1 MRLQNMAV
9 IFVII
14 MIPII
19 IIFSVYTR
27 YQINILRLQIKY
39 DKVLNESVYD
49 TVKAYQLNTLKNTYA
64 TVSDSMRRDINA
76 AANAYITS
84 LATGLG
90 AGGYSDE
97 ALKPYIPAL
106 VFTLYD
112 GYYIYTPTYNE
123 EEDSY
128 EHMLKPYIYYTAR
141 YEKGNT
147 NVVINYT
154 LDNYIMIYGI
164 VNGEYVTRSGYLITE
179 KEETG
184 IEYLEETIYLE
195 SAENGA
201 IYSRIETYNYIYE
214 KYNETG
220 NMARLKENKLYYDS
234 EVQRFFYIRPNEI
247 TENLPENIN
256 EELKQ
261 LGIAWTIQYEEGE
274 DGQPGQYYYYRTGGA
289 STVRVDLDEELNSK
303 LLALNINANISYKDE
318 SFYYRKNL
326 DNCRVYLTD
335 EQNTRLLNENVR
347 NNVAYDDSAI
357 RYYNENMEFTEWV
370 TENLGQ
376 TITSSDL
383 QEAVTASGSGELKNQ
398 VMPNEYIFNINP
410 NNDPERDDSSF
421 TQHKR
426 QIIRY
431 SIQNNLQSAI
441 ATYNENSRK
450 MGSNYN
456 FKMPILTE
464 EDWDKLLSEISVIG
478 FLQGLPLGLKYYNNY
493 SIVTNTRNRENITEE
508 SMYFIGTDGSY
519 HKIDCPYLQG
529 GSGEIRGYK
538 NIEFEQQTGEKD
550 GNTLEYYKHQE
561 LACYYCIVN
570 SLYNNSRL
578 DIFNTSHEQYNSDNW
593 RARRTAYYKAI
604 SREKQN
610 KYKTNEYL
618 ND

>member
-164 VNGEYVTRSGYLITE
+164 VNGVYVTRSGYLITE

-410 NNDPERDDSSF
+410 DNDPERDDSIF

>member
-123 EEDSY
+123 EEDTY

-195 SAENGA
+195 SVENGA
-201 IYSRIETYNYIYE
+201 IISRIETYNYIYE

-220 NMARLKENKLYYDS
+220 NMTRLKENKLYYDS
-234 EVQRFFYIRPNEI
+234 EVQRFFYIRPNEV

-256 EELKQ
+256 EELEQ

-274 DGQPGQYYYYRTGGA
+274 DGKPGQYYYYRTGGA
-289 STVRVDLDEELNSK
+289 STVRVDIDEELNSR
-303 LLALNINANISYKDE
+303 LLALNINTNISYRDE
-318 SFYYRKNL
+318 SFYFRKNL

-370 TENLGQ
+370 TESLGQ

-493 SIVTNTRNRENITEE
+493 SIVTNTKNRENITEE

>member
-195 SAENGA
+195 SVENGA
-201 IYSRIETYNYIYE
+201 IISRIETYNYIYE

-220 NMARLKENKLYYDS
+220 NMTRLKENKLYYDS
-234 EVQRFFYIRPNEI
+234 EVQRFFYIRPNEV

-256 EELKQ
+256 EELEQ
-261 LGIAWTIQYEEGE
+261 LGVAWTIQYEEGE
-274 DGQPGQYYYYRTGGA
+274 DGKPGQYYYYRTGGA

-410 NNDPERDDSSF
+410 DNDPERDDSIF

>member
-234 EVQRFFYIRPNEI
+234 EVQRFFYIRPNEV

-256 EELKQ
+256 EELEQ

-274 DGQPGQYYYYRTGGA
+274 DGKPGQYYYYRTGGA
-289 STVRVDLDEELNSK
+289 STVRVDIDEELNSR
-303 LLALNINANISYKDE
+303 LLALNINTNISYRDE
-318 SFYYRKNL
+318 SFYFRKNL

-370 TENLGQ
+370 TESLGQ

-410 NNDPERDDSSF
+410 NNDPERDNSSF

-493 SIVTNTRNRENITEE
+493 SIVTNTKNRENITEE

-538 NIEFEQQTGEKD
+538 NIEFEQQAGKKD

>member
-410 NNDPERDDSSF
+410 DNDPERDDSIF

>member
-303 LLALNINANISYKDE
+303 LLALNINANISYRDE
-318 SFYYRKNL
+318 SFYFRKNL

-370 TENLGQ
+370 TESLGQ

>member
-398 VMPNEYIFNINP
+398 VMPNEYIFNINLD
-410 NNDPERDDSSF
+410 NDPERDDSIF

>member
-123 EEDSY
+123 EEDTY

-195 SAENGA
+195 SVENGA
-201 IYSRIETYNYIYE
+201 IISRIETYNYIYE

-220 NMARLKENKLYYDS
+220 NMTRLKENKLYYDS
-234 EVQRFFYIRPNEI
+234 EVQRFFYIRPNEV

-256 EELKQ
+256 EELEQ
-261 LGIAWTIQYEEGE
+261 LGVAWTIQYEEGE
-274 DGQPGQYYYYRTGGA
+274 DGKPGQYYYYRTGGA
-289 STVRVDLDEELNSK
+289 STVRVDIDEELNSR
-303 LLALNINANISYKDE
+303 LLALNINTNISYRDE
-318 SFYYRKNL
+318 SFYFRKNL

-410 NNDPERDDSSF
+410 DNDPERDDSIF

>member
-1 MRLQNMAV
+1 
-9 IFVII
+9 
-14 MIPII
+14 
-19 IIFSVYTR
+19 
-27 YQINILRLQIKY
+27 
-39 DKVLNESVYD
+39 
-49 TVKAYQLNTLKNTYA
+49 
-64 TVSDSMRRDINA
+64 
-76 AANAYITS
+76 
-84 LATGLG
+84 
-90 AGGYSDE
+90 
-97 ALKPYIPAL
+97 
-106 VFTLYD
+106 
-112 GYYIYTPTYNE
+112 
-123 EEDSY
+123 
-128 EHMLKPYIYYTAR
+128 
-141 YEKGNT
+141 
-147 NVVINYT
+147 
-154 LDNYIMIYGI
+154 MIYGI

-289 STVRVDLDEELNSK
+289 STVRVDIDEELNSR
-303 LLALNINANISYKDE
+303 LLALNINTNISYRDE
-318 SFYYRKNL
+318 SFYFRKNL

-410 NNDPERDDSSF
+410 DNDPERDDSIF

>member
-123 EEDSY
+123 EEDTY

-195 SAENGA
+195 SVENGA
-201 IYSRIETYNYIYE
+201 IISRIETYNYIYE

-220 NMARLKENKLYYDS
+220 NMTRLKENKLYYDS
-234 EVQRFFYIRPNEI
+234 EVQRFFYIRPNEV

-256 EELKQ
+256 EELEQ

-274 DGQPGQYYYYRTGGA
+274 DGKPGQYYYYRTGGA
-289 STVRVDLDEELNSK
+289 STVRVDIDEELNSR
-303 LLALNINANISYKDE
+303 LLALNINTNISYRDE
-318 SFYYRKNL
+318 SFYFRKNL

-370 TENLGQ
+370 TESLGQ

-410 NNDPERDDSSF
+410 NNDPERDNSSF

-493 SIVTNTRNRENITEE
+493 SIVTNTKNRENITEE

-538 NIEFEQQTGEKD
+538 NIEFEQQAGKKD

>member
-410 NNDPERDDSSF
+410 DNDPERDDSIF

-538 NIEFEQQTGEKD
+538 N
-550 GNTLEYYKHQE
+550 
-561 LACYYCIVN
+561 
-570 SLYNNSRL
+570 S
-578 DIFNTSHEQYNSDNW
+578 DI
-593 RARRTAYYKAI
+593 
-604 SREKQN
+604 N
-610 KYKTNEYL
+610 KVLCENVL
-618 ND
+618 NFHNIKL

>member
-1 MRLQNMAV
+1 
-9 IFVII
+9 
-14 MIPII
+14 
-19 IIFSVYTR
+19 
-27 YQINILRLQIKY
+27 
-39 DKVLNESVYD
+39 
-49 TVKAYQLNTLKNTYA
+49 
-64 TVSDSMRRDINA
+64 
-76 AANAYITS
+76 
-84 LATGLG
+84 
-90 AGGYSDE
+90 
-97 ALKPYIPAL
+97 
-106 VFTLYD
+106 
-112 GYYIYTPTYNE
+112 
-123 EEDSY
+123 
-128 EHMLKPYIYYTAR
+128 
-141 YEKGNT
+141 
-147 NVVINYT
+147 
-154 LDNYIMIYGI
+154 MIYGI

-195 SAENGA
+195 SVENGA
-201 IYSRIETYNYIYE
+201 IISRIETYNYIYE

-220 NMARLKENKLYYDS
+220 NMTRLKENKLYYDS
-234 EVQRFFYIRPNEI
+234 EVQRFFYIRPNEV

-256 EELKQ
+256 EELEQ

-274 DGQPGQYYYYRTGGA
+274 DGKPGQYYYYRTGGA
-289 STVRVDLDEELNSK
+289 STVRVDIDEELNSR
-303 LLALNINANISYKDE
+303 LLALNINTNISYRDE
-318 SFYYRKNL
+318 SFYFRKNL

-370 TENLGQ
+370 TESLGQ

-410 NNDPERDDSSF
+410 NNDPERDNSSF

-493 SIVTNTRNRENITEE
+493 SIVTNTKNRENITEE

-538 NIEFEQQTGEKD
+538 NIEFEQQAGKKD

>member
-123 EEDSY
+123 EEDTY

-195 SAENGA
+195 SVENGA
-201 IYSRIETYNYIYE
+201 IISRIETYNYIYE

-220 NMARLKENKLYYDS
+220 NMTRLKENKLYYDS
-234 EVQRFFYIRPNEI
+234 EVQRFFYIRPNEV

-256 EELKQ
+256 EELEQ

-289 STVRVDLDEELNSK
+289 STVRVDLDEELNSR
-303 LLALNINANISYKDE
+303 LLALNINTNISYRDE
-318 SFYYRKNL
+318 SFYFRKNL

-370 TENLGQ
+370 TESLGQ

-410 NNDPERDDSSF
+410 NNDPERDNSSF

-493 SIVTNTRNRENITEE
+493 SIVTNTKNRENITEE

-538 NIEFEQQTGEKD
+538 NIEFEQQAGKKD

>member
-123 EEDSY
+123 EEDTY

-220 NMARLKENKLYYDS
+220 NMTRLKENKLYYDS
-234 EVQRFFYIRPNEI
+234 EVQRFFYIRPNEV

-256 EELKQ
+256 EELEQ

-274 DGQPGQYYYYRTGGA
+274 DGKPGQYYYYRTGGA

-357 RYYNENMEFTEWV
+357 RYYNENIEFTEWV

-398 VMPNEYIFNINP
+398 VMPNEYIFNINLD
-410 NNDPERDDSSF
+410 NDPERDDSIF

>member
-410 NNDPERDDSSF
+410 NNDPERDNSSF

-493 SIVTNTRNRENITEE
+493 SIVTNTKNRENITEE

-538 NIEFEQQTGEKD
+538 NIEFEQQAGKKD

>member
-97 ALKPYIPAL
+97 ALKPYIPGL
-106 VFTLYD
+106 VCTLYD

-123 EEDSY
+123 EEDTY

-195 SAENGA
+195 SVENGA
-201 IYSRIETYNYIYE
+201 IISRIETYNYIYE

-220 NMARLKENKLYYDS
+220 NMTRLKENKLYYDS
-234 EVQRFFYIRPNEI
+234 EVQRFFYIRPNEV

-256 EELKQ
+256 EELEQ

-274 DGQPGQYYYYRTGGA
+274 DGKPGQYYYYRTGGA
-289 STVRVDLDEELNSK
+289 STVRVDIDEELNSR
-303 LLALNINANISYKDE
+303 LLALNINTNISYRDE
-318 SFYYRKNL
+318 SFYFRKNL

-335 EQNTRLLNENVR
+335 EQNTRLLNVR

-370 TENLGQ
+370 TESLGQ

-410 NNDPERDDSSF
+410 NNDPERDNSSF

-493 SIVTNTRNRENITEE
+493 SIVTNTKNRENITEE

-538 NIEFEQQTGEKD
+538 NIEFEQQAGKKD

>member
-289 STVRVDLDEELNSK
+289 STVRVDIDEELNSR
-303 LLALNINANISYKDE
+303 LLALNINTNISYRDE
-318 SFYYRKNL
+318 SFYFRKNL

-410 NNDPERDDSSF
+410 DNDPERDDSIF

>member
-123 EEDSY
+123 EEDTY

-195 SAENGA
+195 SVENGA
-201 IYSRIETYNYIYE
+201 IISRIETYNYIYE

-220 NMARLKENKLYYDS
+220 NMTRLKENKLYYDS

-370 TENLGQ
+370 TESLGQ

-410 NNDPERDDSSF
+410 NNDPERDNSSF

-493 SIVTNTRNRENITEE
+493 SIVTNTKNRENITEE

-538 NIEFEQQTGEKD
+538 NIEFEQQAGKKD

>member
-261 LGIAWTIQYEEGE
+261 LGIAWSIQYEEGE

-410 NNDPERDDSSF
+410 DNDPERDDSSF

-493 SIVTNTRNRENITEE
+493 SIVTNTKNRENITEE

-538 NIEFEQQTGEKD
+538 NIEFEQQAGKKD

>member
-410 NNDPERDDSSF
+410 DNDPERDDSIF

-493 SIVTNTRNRENITEE
+493 SIVTNTKNRENITEE

>member
-123 EEDSY
+123 EEDTY

-195 SAENGA
+195 SVENGA
-201 IYSRIETYNYIYE
+201 IISRIETYNYIYE

-220 NMARLKENKLYYDS
+220 NMTRLKENKLYYDS
-234 EVQRFFYIRPNEI
+234 EVQRFFYIRPNEV

-256 EELKQ
+256 EELEQ

-274 DGQPGQYYYYRTGGA
+274 DGKPGQYYYYRTGGA
-289 STVRVDLDEELNSK
+289 STVRVDIDEELNSR
-303 LLALNINANISYKDE
+303 LLALNINTNISYRDE
-318 SFYYRKNL
+318 SFYFRKNL

-398 VMPNEYIFNINP
+398 VMPNEYIFNLNP
-410 NNDPERDDSSF
+410 NNDPERDNSSF

-493 SIVTNTRNRENITEE
+493 SIVTNTKNRENITEE

-538 NIEFEQQTGEKD
+538 NIEFEQQAGKKD

>member
-123 EEDSY
+123 EEDTY

-195 SAENGA
+195 SVENGA
-201 IYSRIETYNYIYE
+201 IISRIETYNYIYE

-220 NMARLKENKLYYDS
+220 NMTRLKENKLYYDS
-234 EVQRFFYIRPNEI
+234 EVQRFFYIRPNEV

-256 EELKQ
+256 EELEQ

-274 DGQPGQYYYYRTGGA
+274 DGKPGQYYYYRTGGA
-289 STVRVDLDEELNSK
+289 STVRVDIDEELNSR
-303 LLALNINANISYKDE
+303 LLALNINTNISYRDE
-318 SFYYRKNL
+318 SFYFRKNL

-370 TENLGQ
+370 TESLGQ

-410 NNDPERDDSSF
+410 NNDPERDDSIF

-493 SIVTNTRNRENITEE
+493 SIVTNTKNRENITEE

-538 NIEFEQQTGEKD
+538 NIEFEQQAGKKD